1 MLCAYRHYILLEVS
15 TTVRSSRRFLV
26 HLQDRARQVGR
37 GAQHKRQPHCAERE
51 HACWLGVG
59 EGGAGARS
67 DAGGVRADGKHG
79 VRRHYIR
86 RLVSFDGWGGVLVVQ
101 SRGHLW
107 GCSCRHA
114 ASQQGRRRNESNAH
128 PEAERRCSTVTRTK
142 RVNCTQT
149 KPLLQ
154 RGGEIAWGAA
164 SPDHAPRTTTD
175 KMR

>member
-79 VRRHYIR
+79 VRRLYIR
-86 RLVSFDGWGGVLVVQ
+86 RLVSSDGWGGVLVVQ

-114 ASQQGRRRNESNAH
+114 ASQQGSRRN
-128 PEAERRCSTVTRTK
+128 PEAGRRCSTVTRTK
-142 RVNCTQT
+142 HVWTQT

-154 RGGEIAWGAA
+154 GRPGGGYRQQQVDGHTV
-164 SPDHAPRTTTD
+164 P
-175 KMR
+175 